1 MKGPRMSLRRSRSFP
16 RCVALL
22 TLATTPFAVAAC
34 GGGGGDSTTAA
45 AGAVEDQIGF
55 TQAGIAER
63 QSRVEAAIA
72 ECMKGQ
78 GFEYTPV
85 DPLAQQA
92 ALTGS
97 TRLSDED
104 FVKQFG
110 FGVSTLLGRGGAT
123 SDPNDR
129 IRKTLGEA
137 DRSAYDRALW
147 GENPGATFAVANDTG
162 DFTRLGGCTK
172 QATEA
177 VFGGADVLTQ
187 LQGKLDELDET
198 IAQDQRMVRAVEQW
212 AACMG
217 KAGIQYESP
226 EDIEPD
232 LVKRFQAIVGSKVE
246 RGATT
251 PVPAGV
257 DQAALSELQRA
268 EVASAVA
275 DLACEEQ
282 SITPV
287 EDVVRPQYEAKFREE
302 NRSLITRLRPAG
314 S

>member
-1 MKGPRMSLRRSRSFP
+1 MPHPFSHHVRRGVTLLALAATP
-16 RCVALL
+16 VAI
-22 TLATTPFAVAAC
+22 AAC
-34 GGGGGDSTTAA
+34 GGGGGDAATTA

-72 ECMKGQ
+72 ECMKAQ

-110 FGVSTLLGRGGAT
+110 YGVSTLIGRGGVQ

-129 IRKTLGEA
+129 IRLSLGDA
-137 DRSAYDRALW
+137 DRGAYDRALW
-147 GENPGATFAVANDTG
+147 GDNPGATFAVANDTG

-172 QATEA
+172 QATES

-187 LQGKLDELDET
+187 LQGKLNELDET
-198 IAQDQRMVRAVEQW
+198 IAQDQRVVRAVEQW
-212 AACMG
+212 AGCMN
-217 KAGIQYESP
+217 KAGLPYEDP

-232 LVKRFQAIVGSKVE
+232 LIKRFQSIVGPKVE

-251 PVPAGV
+251 PVPPGA
-257 DQAALSELQRA
+257 DQAALSELQRT
-268 EVASAVA
+268 EVAAAVA
-275 DLACEEQ
+275 DLACEEEF
-282 SITPV
+282 ITPV
-287 EDVVRPQYEAKFREE
+287 EDVVRPQYEASFRQA
-302 NRSLITRLRPAG
+302 NQDLITRLRPAG

>member
-1 MKGPRMSLRRSRSFP
+1 MTASHARGLRRATILL
-16 RCVALL
+16 AL
-22 TLATTPFAVAAC
+22 TTIPLAISAC
-34 GGGGGDSTTAA
+34 GGAGGSSATTDK
-45 AGAVEDQIGF
+45 GAVEDQIGF

-72 ECMKGQ
+72 ECMKAQ

-92 ALTGS
+92 AVTGS

-110 FGVSTLLGRGGAT
+110 YGVSTLLGRGGAQ
-123 SDPNDR
+123 SDPNAR
-129 IRKTLGEA
+129 IRQALGEA
-137 DRSAYDRALW
+137 DRNAYDRALF

-172 QATEA
+172 QATES
-177 VFGGADVLTQ
+177 VFGGADILTQ
-187 LQGKLDELDET
+187 LQGKLGELDDT
-198 IAQDQRMVRAVEQW
+198 IAQDQRVVKAVEQW

-217 KAGIQYESP
+217 KAGIQYENP

-232 LVKRFQAIVGSKVE
+232 LIKRFQAIVGSKVE

-251 PVPAGV
+251 PIPTGA
-257 DQAALSELQRA
+257 DQTALSDLQRT
-268 EVASAVA
+268 EVAAAVA
-275 DLACEEQ
+275 DLACEQEF
-282 SITPV
+282 IVPV
-287 EDVVRPQYEAKFREE
+287 EDVVRPQYEATFRQE
-302 NRSLITRLRPAG
+302 NRDLITRLRPTGA
-314 S
+314 